1 MIDKEFE
8 ESLLELR
15 SVLRSVLCDERIA
28 KYCQSYKQ
36 GRQNATEFQWS
47 DNGYR

>member
-15 SVLRSVLCDERIA
+15 SVLCDVVSA
-28 KYCQSYKQ
+28 
-36 GRQNATEFQWS
+36 GRKFGEL
-47 DNGYR
+47 G